1 MITDKDSFEEIQT
14 TNDEQRTTDK
24 LWIFGCFA
32 VTAIAVFLRFWQLTL
47 KPMHHDEGV
56 NGYFLTTLFREGIY
70 QYDPANYHGPDLYY
84 LALAFAKIFG
94 LNTMS
99 VRSSVAIFGVLTVVL
114 AFFLHRWIGKTG
126 ALCAALF
133 LALSPGM
140 TYISRYFIHEILFIF
155 FSLAIVVSIL
165 LFIEKRRAGAFA
177 VGTMTLTLLICF
189 LPTVINLSNVI
200 AGENAALLWIMR
212 ISLFVVEAFLVF
224 MIMRLLLAWNNGRP
238 IYLILASAS
247 VVMLFATKE
256 TAFITIGTMII
267 ACFCVVI
274 WQKIYGIKPLK
285 KELEPIALTWKNFR
299 ERLGDS
305 SDLLLIIAACAF
317 IFIYLGVLFFSSFF
331 TYPWGVIG
339 AFEAYIIWTNTGT
352 KDHTQN
358 GWLAY
363 LKWGY
368 QLELAIF
375 LLSFV
380 GTLIAFIKGR
390 HRFAMFAALW
400 AFGLLL
406 AYTIIPYKTPW
417 LALSFILPM
426 CIIGGYA
433 INEIAAMREFHYKI
447 LAGILALTASGVM
460 AYQSYDINFVRYDDD
475 SLAYIYAH
483 TKREFLD
490 LIEKV
495 EYYAEKSGKEKDVTV
510 EIVSPEYWAMPWYLK
525 DYPNARFGGAL
536 IDINAAEMIVASK
549 KQKDQLNEKYGAHF
563 KFEGEYPLRPG
574 VDLFLL
580 IRKDLAEPNAKEL
593 YRLDE
598 PNLIP

>member
-1 MITDKDSFEEIQT
+1 MTDTFEEIQT
-14 TNDEQRTTDK
+14 TDNEQRTTDK

-56 NGYFLTTLFREGIY
+56 NGHFLTKLFREGIY

-84 LALAFAKIFG
+84 LSLAFSKIFG

-114 AFFLHRWIGKTG
+114 AFFLYRWIGKIG
-126 ALCAALF
+126 ALSAALF

-140 TYISRYFIHEILFIF
+140 TYISRYFIHEILFVF
-155 FSLAIVVSIL
+155 FSLAIVVGVL
-165 LFIEKRRAGAFA
+165 LFVEKRKVGAFA

-189 LPTVINLSNVI
+189 LPTVINISNFA
-200 AGENAALLWIMR
+200 AGDNTVLLWALR
-212 ISLFVVEAFLVF
+212 ISLFAIEAILVF
-224 MIMRLLLAWNNGRP
+224 MIMRMLLAWNNGRP

-247 VVMLFATKE
+247 LVMLFATKE
-256 TAFITIGTMII
+256 TAFITIGTMLI
-267 ACFCVVI
+267 ACFCVFV
-274 WQKIYGIKPLK
+274 WQKIYGVKALEN
-285 KELEPIALTWKNFR
+285 ELEPVALTWQNFR
-299 ERLGDS
+299 ESLGDS
-305 SDLLLIIAACAF
+305 TDLLLITAACAF

-339 AFEAYIIWTNTGT
+339 AFEAYMIWTKTGT

-358 GWLAY
+358 GFLAY

-375 LLSFV
+375 LLSFI

-400 AFGLLL
+400 AFGLFL

-433 INEIAAMREFHYKI
+433 INEIAALRDFRYKI
-447 LAGILALTASGVM
+447 AAGIMALTASGVL

-490 LIEKV
+490 LVEKV
-495 EYYAEKSGKEKDVTV
+495 EYYAEKSGTGKNATI
-510 EIVSPEYWAMPWYLK
+510 EIVSPEYWSMPWYMN
-525 DYPNARFGGAL
+525 DYPNANFRGSFL
-536 IDINAAEMIVASK
+536 DVNTAEMIVASE
-549 KQKDQLNEKYGAHF
+549 KQKDELNERYGAHY

-574 VDLFLL
+574 VDLLL
-580 IRKDLAEPNAKEL
+580 LVRKDLADANAVEL
-593 YRLDE
+593 YRLNE
-598 PNLIP
+598 PDIIP